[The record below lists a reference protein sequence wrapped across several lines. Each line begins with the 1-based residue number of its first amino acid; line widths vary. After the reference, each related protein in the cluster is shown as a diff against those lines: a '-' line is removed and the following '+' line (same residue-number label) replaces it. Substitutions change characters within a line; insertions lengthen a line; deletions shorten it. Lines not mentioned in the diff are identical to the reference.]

1 MIRLNWNLSQRT
13 APILRAW
20 LPTNVLRD
28 AIRTR
33 RGLKWGL
40 PCMLLAGPCLYAA
53 AICHE
58 LIEDGGPGWLN
69 LLVIL
74 FIWNTFKMLWIGP
87 ISLLMLLRAR
97 RRERATRCRQP
108 DSADSLPES
117 STAPPA
123 ALSVSRSASVKI

>member
-87 ISLLMLLRAR
+87 VSLAKLIRERFCKQVERRHRAHSSPFDLAAS
-97 RRERATRCRQP
+97 RRE
-108 DSADSLPES
+108 
-117 STAPPA
+117 
-123 ALSVSRSASVKI
+123 

>member
-1 MIRLNWNLSQRT
+1 MIRLTWTLSQKI
-13 APILRAW
+13 ASILRAW

-40 PCMLLAGPCLYAA
+40 PCMLLAAPYLYAA
-53 AICHE
+53 AICRE
-58 LIEDGGPGWLN
+58 LIEDGGPGWLH

-87 ISLLMLLRAR
+87 TSLIMLILAR
-97 RRERATRCRQP
+97 RRERVDSGHGRPLMQTSSPVTR
-108 DSADSLPES
+108 
-117 STAPPA
+117 
-123 ALSVSRSASVKI
+123 V

>member
-1 MIRLNWNLSQRT
+1 MIRLTWNLSQKI

-40 PCMLLAGPCLYAA
+40 PCMLLAAPYLYAA
-53 AICHE
+53 AICRE

-87 ISLLMLLRAR
+87 TSLIMLILAR
-97 RRERATRCRQP
+97 RREHTQQRQATR
-108 DSADSLPES
+108 E
-117 STAPPA
+117 TATA
-123 ALSVSRSASVKI
+123 TRTEDVVGRG